1 MGIILALIG
10 FTLPS
15 LIVRLFFRKDRS
27 ILGIFQDLF
36 VGAQLGS
43 LAQISLWL
51 TLPIQ
56 LLIFYDGWID
66 KKLQFRLDGS
76 CIPLIRQI
84 QDFKDS
90 ARALNLLKISLI
102 FFPIAAFSFF
112 LEPLSSKFLII
123 GLPFLY
129 FKTELRNDALVILW
143 EKQLL
148 EVFSRIFKKNEK
160 DFSSFAKREILSS
173 QEVYTTKSSS
183 YPLFRYTHGFKGE
196 KELEIQIARGEKPH
210 ILFLFVESL
219 RSKDMGCL
227 GGRYRVT
234 QELDALAKESYV
246 FSNFY
251 ANSFPTFRCFYTS
264 LFGLPYSLEMKTSLS
279 KNIPT
284 YGLPDHLKELGY
296 ETNFFTGAHWGI
308 GGIGPFLKR
317 IQADRVFDKKEI
329 EKFNPQATGGSWGID
344 DEYLL
349 EMTLDHLQNH
359 QETPQFY
366 SVLTITSHHPWKTP
380 KGYNSPEFK
389 EVKEGYY
396 RNYLKTLHYADH
408 QIGHFIRRLKEKNL
422 TQNLLLFITGD
433 HGLYFG
439 ENNES
444 LEFHRG
450 NHVDNFHV
458 PLMIYADGRIQK
470 PKMIES
476 LASQCDLLPTVM
488 DLLNKKGYQ
497 HSIGRSLLRQEKC
510 PRIFYHNAAN
520 FKKEVCCREGNT
532 IVQSGPIVT
541 NFQEMLSSIYERDL
555 TVPPKLVKDRK
566 ALNIEPYTP
575 PQGITSERMTE
586 LLHQNS
592 PMAALILDHNQ
603 SVNREH
609 FAQIAKW
616 NPDLDLLSLQESYS
630 ITDDTLSELLKRCEH
645 IHDLNLSDCPLL
657 TEKCLEFLPSTL
669 MRLSLQRLD
678 FVNDRAFIKK
688 MRHLEVL
695 DIKETPLTDKGFSRF
710 PELFPTLSYL
720 LFSYIHLSIDG
731 VQRVLN
737 ALPLYRLQM
746 YDGETLRDQE
756 ALKLFQP
763 HPTLRFLNL
772 ERCQNL
778 TDNLF
783 KQINDCQL
791 RQLHLSGIPNLT
803 NQGLEALL
811 QLPLDALHIHGA
823 PRLTKE
829 AFPLIDRYQD
839 RFVDLSI
846 EVMNMNL
853 S

>member
-1 MGIILALIG
+1 MGIILSLVG
-10 FTLPS
+10 FALPS
-15 LIVRLFFRKDRS
+15 LIVRLFFRKNRS
-27 ILGIFQDLF
+27 GLGFFQDLF
-36 VGAQLGS
+36 VGAQLGT
-43 LAQISLWL
+43 LAQVSIWL
-51 TLPIQ
+51 VLPIQ
-56 LLIFYDGWID
+56 FLIFYDGWVD
-66 KKLQFRLDGS
+66 KKLHFRLDGS
-76 CIPLIRQI
+76 CLPLLRQI
-84 QDFKDS
+84 RDFKDS
-90 ARALNLLKISLI
+90 AKALNLLKVSLL
-102 FFPIAAFSFF
+102 FLPIVSTSFL
-112 LEPLSSKFLII
+112 LEPLAPQFLII
-123 GLPFLY
+123 GLPFFY
-129 FKTELRNDALVILW
+129 FKTERQSDALIILW

-148 EVFSRIFKKNEK
+148 DWSSKLFKKNES
-160 DFSSFAKREILSS
+160 DFSSFAKQEILSS
-173 QEVYTTKSSS
+173 QEVYTSKSSQ
-183 YPLFRYTHGFKGE
+183 YPLFRYTHGFKGK
-196 KELEIQIARGEKPH
+196 KELEIQLDSGEKPH

-219 RSKDMGCL
+219 RSKDVGCL
-227 GGRYRVT
+227 GGKYGVT
-234 QELDALAKESYV
+234 QKLDALAKESYV

-251 ANSFPTFRCFYTS
+251 ANSFPTFRSFYTS

-308 GGIGPFLKR
+308 GGIGPFLKQ

-344 DEYLL
+344 DEYLF

-359 QETPQFY
+359 QKTPQFY

-380 KGYNSPEFK
+380 KHYNPPEFN
-389 EVKEGYY
+389 EIEEGYY

-408 QIGHFIRRLKEKNL
+408 QIGHFVQKLKEKNL

-433 HGLYFG
+433 HGLHFG

-450 NHVDNFHV
+450 NHKDNFHV
-458 PLMIYADGRIQK
+458 PLMIYAEGRIQH
-470 PKMIES
+470 PKRIES

-497 HSIGRSLLRQEKC
+497 HSIGRSLLRKEKC

-520 FKKEVCCREGNT
+520 FKKEVCYREGNT
-532 IVQSGPIVT
+532 IVQSGPLVT
-541 NFQEMLSSIYERDL
+541 NFQKMILSIYERGL
-555 TVPPKLVKDRK
+555 TLPPKLIKDRK
-566 ALNIEPYTP
+566 ELNIEPYKP

-592 PMAALILDHNQ
+592 PMTTLILDHNQ
-603 SVNREH
+603 SVSREH

-630 ITDDTLSELLKRCEH
+630 ITDESLLGLLEKCEH

-678 FVNDRAFIKK
+678 FVNDQAFNKK
-688 MRHLEVL
+688 MKHLEVL

-710 PELFPTLSYL
+710 PQLFPTLSYL
-720 LFSYIHLSIDG
+720 LFSYIHLSMDC
-731 VQRVLN
+731 VEKVLK
-737 ALPLYRLQM
+737 ALPLYRLQI
-746 YDGETLRDQE
+746 YDGETLTDDE

-763 HPTLRFLNL
+763 HPTLRFLTL

-778 TDNLF
+778 TDQLF
-783 KQINDCQL
+783 KQIKECQL
-791 RQLHLSGIPNLT
+791 RQLHLSGASNLT

-823 PRLTKE
+823 PRLTKD
-829 AFPLIDRYQD
+829 AFALIERYQEH
-839 RFVDLSI
+839 FVDLSI
-846 EVMNMNL
+846 DIMNIG
-853 S
+853 